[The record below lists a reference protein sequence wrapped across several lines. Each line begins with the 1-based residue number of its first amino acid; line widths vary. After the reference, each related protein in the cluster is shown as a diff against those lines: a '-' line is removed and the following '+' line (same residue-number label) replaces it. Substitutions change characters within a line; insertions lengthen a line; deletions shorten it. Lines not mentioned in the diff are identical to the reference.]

1 MASNTSNISESTPVR
16 RGGRAISDEI
26 RSRLIK
32 AHETGLSY
40 GQISELYDVKKDTVY
55 RICSF
60 ATSATSTLNSFF
72 HVLTITVPKVI
83 RLEDL

>member
-16 RGGRAISDEI
+16 RGGKAISDEI

-40 GQISELYDVKKDTVY
+40 GQISELYTLCINNWSQNHTGLKIIRVSKSYATVLFNMRQPLYQY
-55 RICSF
+55 RKS
-60 ATSATSTLNSFF
+60 
-72 HVLTITVPKVI
+72 
-83 RLEDL
+83 

>member
-16 RGGRAISDEI
+16 RGGKAISDEI

-40 GQISELYDVKKDTVY
+40 GQISELYDVKKDTV
-55 RICSF
+55 F
-60 ATSATSTLNSFF
+60 AFA
-72 HVLTITVPKVI
+72 VLGSIQPNREVVQ
-83 RLEDL
+83 RGER